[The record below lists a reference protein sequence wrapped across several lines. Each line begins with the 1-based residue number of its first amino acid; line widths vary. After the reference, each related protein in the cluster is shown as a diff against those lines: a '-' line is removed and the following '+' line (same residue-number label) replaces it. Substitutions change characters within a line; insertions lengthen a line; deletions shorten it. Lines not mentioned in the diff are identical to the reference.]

1 MTKITLVLLALTL
14 SACTSE
20 NLYKSFQPDK
30 SSCSNVPTAKR
41 ASCIKQI
48 EKQMTYDE
56 YRNERKK
63 L

>member
-1 MTKITLVLLALTL
+1 MAKITLVLLTL
-14 SACTSE
+14 ILSSCTSE
-20 NLYKSFQPDK
+20 NLYNSFQPDK
-30 SSCSNVPTAKR
+30 SSCSNMSTAQR
-41 ASCIKQI
+41 ESCIKQI